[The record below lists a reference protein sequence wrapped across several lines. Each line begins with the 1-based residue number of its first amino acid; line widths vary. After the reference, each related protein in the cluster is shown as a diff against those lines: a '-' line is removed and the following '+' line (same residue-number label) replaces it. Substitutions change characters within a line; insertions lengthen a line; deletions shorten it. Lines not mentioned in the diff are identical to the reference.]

1 VASDTVLLVGK
12 IVFVLSLYGFIYAV
26 FRGMMAETRRSTRVP
41 AGGKT
46 GEARGFAPGPSRAA
60 GTPSNAPRPVPQQPM
75 ELRPRGAGSAGASS
89 ESVTLRPA
97 PPPAPLPGVPQPTV
111 PVVPPAEVVSPA
123 AVVEVTEVSPPRPSP
138 PPPPAAESVGPS
150 EGARLVVLTSPE
162 ASLTVGQRID
172 VAGTVRFGR
181 GEENDLVLK
190 DRFVSGRHAEVA
202 RSGSGYVLR
211 DLGSTNGTFRNGMR
225 IQGECPLSA
234 GDRIGI
240 GTSVFAFHQGA

>member
-1 VASDTVLLVGK
+1 MASDTVLLVGK
-12 IVFVLSLYGFIYAV
+12 IIFVLSLYGFIYAV
-26 FRGMMAETRRSTRVP
+26 FRGMMAEARRSTRVP
-41 AGGKT
+41 AGGKS
-46 GEARGFAPGPSRAA
+46 GEAHGSVAGISRAA
-60 GTPSNAPRPVPQQPM
+60 GTPSNAPRPAQKQPV
-75 ELRPRGAGSAGASS
+75 ELRPHGGGGVGTPR
-89 ESVTLRPA
+89 ENVTLRPA
-97 PPPAPLPGVPQPTV
+97 IPPSAPAGVPQPTV
-111 PVVPPAEVVSPA
+111 PVGPPAEVVSPA
-123 AVVEVTEVSPPRPSP
+123 VVVEAAEVSAPLPSP
-138 PPPPAAESVGPS
+138 PAAPAAESVGPVA
-150 EGARLVVLTSPE
+150 GAKLVVLTSPE

-202 RSGSGYVLR
+202 RSASGYVLR

-225 IQGECPLSA
+225 IEGECPLSA

>member
-1 VASDTVLLVGK
+1 MASDTVLLVGK
-12 IVFVLSLYGFIYAV
+12 IIFVLSLYGFIYAV
-26 FRGMMAETRRSTRVP
+26 FRGMMVETRRSTRVA
-41 AGGKT
+41 AGGKS
-46 GEARGFAPGPSRAA
+46 GEARGAAPGVSRAV
-60 GTPSNAPRPVPQQPM
+60 GTPSNAPRPAQRQPV
-75 ELRPRGAGSAGASS
+75 ELRPHGGAGVGTPKDN
-89 ESVTLRPA
+89 VTLRPA
-97 PPPAPLPGVPQPTV
+97 PPPLVPAGMPQPTV
-111 PVVPPAEVVSPA
+111 PVVPPAEVVPPA
-123 AVVEVTEVSPPRPSP
+123 AVVEATEVSPPRPSP
-138 PPPPAAESVGPS
+138 PAPPAAESVGPVA
-150 EGARLVVLTSPE
+150 GAKLVVLTSPE

-225 IQGECPLSA
+225 IEGECPLSA